1 MLNFYH
7 FRRYLIRLAW
17 YGLVLCSA
25 TLRTVLYAYSLSLFI
40 LSIGL
45 DYLSSYLSRLDT
57 GHPGLRSLA
66 YDITGYLEFRIP
78 SY

>member
-1 MLNFYH
+1 MDLH
-7 FRRYLIRLAW
+7 CVLQRY
-17 YGLVLCSA
+17 
-25 TLRTVLYAYSLSLFI
+25 VLYCMFTLFSLFI

-45 DYLSSYLSRLDT
+45 DYLSSYISRLDT

-66 YDITGYLEFRIP
+66 YDIAGNLEFRIP